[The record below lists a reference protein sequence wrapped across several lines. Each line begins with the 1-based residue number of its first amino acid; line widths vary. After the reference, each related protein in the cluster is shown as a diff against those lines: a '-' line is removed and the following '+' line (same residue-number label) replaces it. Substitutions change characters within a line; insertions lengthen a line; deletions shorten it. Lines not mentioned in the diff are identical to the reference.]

1 MSSKACGEIQKD
13 IPRTFPDV
21 PGFDDPAGQRR
32 LMRILRSYC
41 ALDPEVGYCQGMN
54 FVAGLLLRY
63 LPCEANAFA
72 AFCVLMRDRNYRE
85 LFHPSMAHLKGRM
98 AQLEAKLPAAVASR
112 LRRCQIPPELYAPQW
127 LLSCFGNE
135 FPTTFGARVIDDLL
149 ADRGG
154 RLAADTLLA
163 VAVEIFAAIDFGGV
177 AEDFESTLRAVREAP
192 RAWGERQLSEVLT
205 RALGG

>member
-21 PGFDDPAGQRR
+21 PGFDDSAGQRR

-85 LFHPSMAHLKGRM
+85 LFHPSMAHLKARM

-112 LRRCQIPPELYAPQW
+112 LRRCQIPPELYAPAVEGGPSAPVHID
-127 LLSCFGNE
+127 LRRKSENARGSDAASSSFPPSAYPLRRARSVVPLSL
-135 FPTTFGARVIDDLL
+135 PPRLALAVICPDSLEEMLSSSRRD
-149 ADRGG
+149 AAG
-154 RLAADTLLA
+154 RLEHT
-163 VAVEIFAAIDFGGV
+163 
-177 AEDFESTLRAVREAP
+177 
-192 RAWGERQLSEVLT
+192 
-205 RALGG
+205 